1 MIKKDL
7 CPKYSL
13 NNLMKRWNRLSSDD
27 HLNNAQSWKRMTSK
41 ESRRDWSRFREIDK
55 LQVRTVGS
63 HYVTKF
69 DQSLCQTETE
79 LAIFHYISDHFILQI
94 ILITFG
100 WKEYFKD
107 ISQS

>member
-1 MIKKDL
+1 MIISTML
-7 CPKYSL
+7 
-13 NNLMKRWNRLSSDD
+13 RVG
-27 HLNNAQSWKRMTSK
+27 NACYVK
-41 ESRRDWSRFREIDK
+41 ESRRDWSRFREIGK
-55 LQVRTVGS
+55 LEVRTVGS

-107 ISQS
+107 ISQN

>member
-1 MIKKDL
+1 MIREEIGADL
-7 CPKYSL
+7 EKFTSL
-13 NNLMKRWNRLSSDD
+13 
-27 HLNNAQSWKRMTSK
+27 
-41 ESRRDWSRFREIDK
+41 EI
-55 LQVRTVGS
+55 RTVGS

-94 ILITFG
+94 ILITFV

-107 ISQS
+107 INQN